1 MLLTT
6 GLLAMWTFHVFENV
20 GMALGVM
27 PVTGIPLPFVSYGG
41 SAMIVNLTAVGLV
54 ANVQARRSGVLF

>member
-1 MLLTT
+1 
-6 GLLAMWTFHVFENV
+6 
-20 GMALGVM
+20 MALGVM